1 MVEQLEENATSFL
14 QEQHASYSL
23 TRQEGSACIGNVDAP
38 IHFPN
43 AIREFQALIEELKSQ
58 SVMIAQRLDERMA
71 KQTKAMADQVN
82 VMVEQT
88 KAIVKQA
95 QATMAEQTKAMAK
108 QAKAMK
114 EKETKTTI
122 EKSKTVVESLK
133 QQSESQV

>member
-1 MVEQLEENATSFL
+1 M
-14 QEQHASYSL
+14 
-23 TRQEGSACIGNVDAP
+23 
-38 IHFPN
+38 
-43 AIREFQALIEELKSQ
+43 IEELKNQ

-71 KQTKAMADQVN
+71 KQTKAMADQVNIN

-114 EKETKTTI
+114 EKQTKTTI
-122 EKSKTVVESLK
+122 EKSKTVVE
-133 QQSESQV
+133 

>member
-43 AIREFQALIEELKSQ
+43 AIREFQALIEELKNQ

-71 KQTKAMADQVN
+71 KQIKAMADQVNIN

-114 EKETKTTI
+114 EKQTKTTI
-122 EKSKTVVESLK
+122 EKSKTVVE
-133 QQSESQV
+133 